1 MLTRLR
7 VRNFKMLEELD
18 IELGDRV
25 VFIGP
30 NNSGKTTAM
39 QALALWDAGLRA
51 WLDRTE
57 RRGNSRRGKW
67 RCT

>member
-7 VRNFKMLEELD
+7 VRNFKMFEELD

-39 QALALWDAGLRA
+39 QALAF
-51 WLDRTE
+51 
-57 RRGNSRRGKW
+57 
-67 RCT
+67 

>member
-25 VFIGP
+25 VLIGP

-39 QALALWDAGLRA
+39 QARALWELGPR
-51 WLDRTE
+51 
-57 RRGNSRRGKW
+57 
-67 RCT
+67 